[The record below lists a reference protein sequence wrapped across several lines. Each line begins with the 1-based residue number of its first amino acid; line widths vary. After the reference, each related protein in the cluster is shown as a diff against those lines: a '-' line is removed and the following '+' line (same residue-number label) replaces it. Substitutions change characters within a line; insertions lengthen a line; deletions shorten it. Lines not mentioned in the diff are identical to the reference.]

1 MVQIEHTLKFV
12 TEFDET
18 HPTAQGVLSL
28 PDLIQVQMLEE
39 MLLALVAPK
48 LQPILD
54 ELNEHNSFAILK
66 VVK

>member
-18 HPTAQGVLSL
+18 HETAQGVLSL
-28 PDLIQVQMLEE
+28 PDFIQVQMLEE